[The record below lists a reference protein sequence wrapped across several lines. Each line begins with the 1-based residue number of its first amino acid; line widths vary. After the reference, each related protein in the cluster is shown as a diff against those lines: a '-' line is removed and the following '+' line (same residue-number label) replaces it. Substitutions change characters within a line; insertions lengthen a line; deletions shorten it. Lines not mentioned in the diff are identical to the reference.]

1 MEMDEAME
9 VVEMA
14 TGNTGN
20 QNLIVT
26 ILVLLV
32 AIVFVGDLINKVTQM
47 FGIKNKWGIHE
58 EQQNAKMQ
66 LMEREIETIK
76 SDIRDLRNITTV
88 REDKCTVFENG
99 VSDTLNDIKDDLL
112 HSKIE
117 EYRFRILEFAN
128 NINKEDYNKEY
139 YDQILEI
146 YSDYESILQKNQLNN
161 GKIEMAIQ
169 HIKSKYTYYQK
180 NGFPIY

>member
-1 MEMDEAME
+1 MDEAMQ

-14 TGNTGN
+14 TNSN
-20 QNLIVT
+20 PSSNLFII
-26 ILVLLV
+26 ILVLLA
-32 AIVFVGDLINKVTQM
+32 AIVFVGDIVTKFNQM
-47 FGIKNKWGIHE
+47 FGIKNKWNLHE
-58 EQQNAKMQ
+58 EEQNEK
-66 LMEREIETIK
+66 LKIIENEIETLKLEIK
-76 SDIRDLRNITTV
+76 SLYNVTEIREN
-88 REDKCTVFENG
+88 KCTVFENG
-99 VSDTLNDIKDDLL
+99 VSDTLNEIKEDLL

-128 NINKEDYNKEY
+128 SICKEDFNKEY

-146 YSDYESILQKNQLNN
+146 YSQYETILKKNGLNN

-169 HIKSKYTYYQK
+169 HIKDKYSYYQK